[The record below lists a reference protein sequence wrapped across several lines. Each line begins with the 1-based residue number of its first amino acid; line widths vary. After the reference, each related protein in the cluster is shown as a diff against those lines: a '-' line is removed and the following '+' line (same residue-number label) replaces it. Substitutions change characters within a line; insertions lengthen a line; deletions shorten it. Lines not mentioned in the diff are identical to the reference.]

1 MHRFWSPLNWLMS
14 TLVMAFAMQLP
25 ASAAA
30 LSKTDE
36 QAVRAVVQA
45 QLDAFAANDA
55 KRAFSYAAPQLHEMF
70 ETPEKFM
77 AMVRTAYPVVYRPAS
92 VAFLKP
98 EVEASVVMQRVQMTD
113 ERGVSWL
120 VVYTVQRQPNKSWR
134 ISGCAVG
141 KSTSRQA

>member
-77 AMVRTAYPVVYRPAS
+77 AMVRTA
-92 VAFLKP
+92 
-98 EVEASVVMQRVQMTD
+98 
-113 ERGVSWL
+113 
-120 VVYTVQRQPNKSWR
+120 
-134 ISGCAVG
+134 
-141 KSTSRQA
+141 